1 MVKRFFVFVFFAI
14 SGFSGCGTNGSSGNN
29 VDLIPPG
36 NRVPATE
43 IKATFLNASSGL
55 NLAQTRGKLLVVDYW
70 ATWCGPC
77 RMEIP
82 TLVKMY
88 DTYHSKGLELWGL
101 SVEGN
106 DGKPDGYFNKFIS
119 DYQIQY
125 PVGLASM
132 DTLKA
137 YGINPIPTT
146 FFIDKSGKIA
156 LSFVGVHPE
165 GDFVGAIE
173 KLLAE

>member
-1 MVKRFFVFVFFAI
+1 MKFFFIFI
-14 SGFSGCGTNGSSGNN
+14 LLTMPILSGCGTSGTSGNN
-29 VDLIPPG
+29 VELISPG
-36 NRVPATE
+36 NREPASE
-43 IKATFLNASSGL
+43 IQASFFNAPNGL
-55 NLAQTRGKLLVVDYW
+55 SLAQMKGKLLVVDYW

-88 DTYHSKGLELWGL
+88 DTYHSRGLELWGL

-106 DGKPDGYFNKFIS
+106 DGKPTEYFTKFIS
-119 DYQIQY
+119 DFQIQY
-125 PVGLASM
+125 PIGLAST

>member
-1 MVKRFFVFVFFAI
+1 MMRNVFFLVFATF
-14 SGFSGCGTNGSSGNN
+14 GLAGCGQGGNR
-29 VDLIPPG
+29 VDLIPVA
-36 NRVPATE
+36 NRVAATE
-43 IKATFLNASSGL
+43 IKANFLNLSPNPGL
-55 NLAQTRGKLLVVDYW
+55 PDVKGKVLVVDFW

-82 TLVKMY
+82 TLVKLFGQ
-88 DTYHSKGLELWGL
+88 YHSKGLELWGL
-101 SVEGN
+101 SVEAN
-106 DGKPDGYFNKFIS
+106 DGRDGEYFRKFIA
-119 DYQIQY
+119 DFQIQY
-125 PVGLASM
+125 PVGLASP

-165 GDFVGAIE
+165 NDFTEAVE